1 MLPKHRARPSMGR
14 RAPRL
19 RAAPSVE
26 RRKESRL
33 ARTVR
38 TLALA
43 ALLGAALFAA
53 PHAPASSHAPV
64 SEPLRLL
71 GANPTQG
78 LTTFAIRL
86 DRAMRT
92 VDLSLFD
99 LQGRRLRTLLQGPL
113 AAGEHRVPFARRG
126 LPAGSYM
133 VRLATENGVCTKLL
147 VVLP

>member
-1 MLPKHRARPSMGR
+1 M
-14 RAPRL
+14 
-19 RAAPSVE
+19 
-26 RRKESRL
+26 

-38 TLALA
+38 TLVFA

-64 SEPLRLL
+64 VEPLRFL
-71 GANPTQG
+71 GANPTHG
-78 LTTFAIRL
+78 RTAFAIRL
-86 DRAMRT
+86 DRAMQT
-92 VDLSLFD
+92 VDLSVFD
-99 LQGRRLRTLLQGPL
+99 LEGRRVRTLVQGPL

-133 VRLATENGVCTKLL
+133 VRLATENGVSTKLL